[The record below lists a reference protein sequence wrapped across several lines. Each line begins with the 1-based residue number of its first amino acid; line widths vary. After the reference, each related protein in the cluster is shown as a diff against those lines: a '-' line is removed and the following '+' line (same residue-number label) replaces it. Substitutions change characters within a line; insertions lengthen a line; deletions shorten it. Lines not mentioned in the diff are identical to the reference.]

1 MDINRDKIERELDRL
16 GWSYADLADKM
27 GVKRQW
33 IYYKLRYNA
42 KGTTLRTIETFAK
55 ALDLDPKDLIT

>member
-1 MDINRDKIERELDRL
+1 MDINKAKIHKELDRMN
-16 GWSYADLADKM
+16 WSYADLAEAM

-33 IYYKLRYNA
+33 VYYKLRYNT
-42 KGTTLRTIETFAK
+42 KGTTFKTVETFAK